1 MIPKE
6 VVLFVSSRLK
16 NSIRFL
22 EVLCLTLLSVLPLLV
37 SVHAH
42 AYEGQIQ
49 RTVNNVLEAYGGK
62 KNVLKIKTISA
73 HGRIDDFLRKTSGG
87 YARTMRR
94 PGELRIDIMPERGGE
109 VRILSHGKG
118 LQGSGHQ
125 LSAARPV
132 SLSSMRYQY
141 GYLDLPMSLA
151 DGSAKAVHRGVEE
164 LHGRPMEILFVEL
177 TSAPN
182 LKVYID
188 FETHLIRRVEAK
200 FDMGGMGSSILG
212 TEYDNFKIIDG
223 AVFPFTLNNFAG
235 GENISVLTITR
246 LTVNQALPEGIFSS
260 GN

>member
-1 MIPKE
+1 
-6 VVLFVSSRLK
+6 VALFVFSRLK
-16 NSIRFL
+16 KNLKFL
-22 EVLCLTLLSVLPLLV
+22 EVLCLILFSVLFQLV

-42 AYEGQIQ
+42 AYEGQMQ

-62 KNVLKIKTISA
+62 NNVLKIKTISA
-73 HGRIDDFLRKTSGG
+73 HGRIDGFLRKTSGG

-109 VRILSHGKG
+109 VRILSNGKG
-118 LQGSGHQ
+118 LQGSGPR
-125 LSAARPV
+125 LSAAKPT

-151 DGSAKAVHRGVEE
+151 DGSAKAIHRGVEE

-188 FETHLIRRVEAK
+188 FETHLVRRVEAK
-200 FDMGGMGSSILG
+200 FDMGGMGSSVLG
-212 TEYDNFKIIDG
+212 TEYDNSKIVDG
-223 AVFPFTLNNFAG
+223 AVFPLTLNNFAG
-235 GENISVLTITR
+235 GKNISVLTITR
-246 LTVNQALPEGIFSS
+246 LTINQALPDGVFSS
-260 GN
+260 NS

>member
-1 MIPKE
+1 
-6 VVLFVSSRLK
+6 VALFVFCVSK
-16 NSIRFL
+16 NNLRFF
-22 EVLCLTLLSVLPLLV
+22 EVICLILLSVFFQLE
-37 SVHAH
+37 SVHAS
-42 AYEGQIQ
+42 AYEGQLQ

-62 KNVLKIKTISA
+62 INILKIKTVSA

-118 LQGSGHQ
+118 LQGSGDR
-125 LSAARPV
+125 LNAAKPV

-164 LHGRPMEILFVEL
+164 LHGRPMEILLVEL
-177 TSAPN
+177 ASAPD

-188 FETHLIRRVEAK
+188 FETHLIRRVEAR
-200 FDMGGMGSSILG
+200 FDMGGMGSSVLG
-212 TEYDNFKIIDG
+212 TEYDNFKKIDG
-223 AVFPFTLNNFAG
+223 AVFPLTLNNFAG
-235 GENISVLTITR
+235 GTNISVLTITG
-246 LTVNQALPEGIFSS
+246 LTINQALPEGVFSPS
-260 GN
+260 N

>member
-1 MIPKE
+1 M
-6 VVLFVSSRLK
+6 FVFSRLK
-16 NSIRFL
+16 KNLRFL
-22 EVLCLTLLSVLPLLV
+22 EVLCLILFSVLFQLL

-42 AYEGQIQ
+42 AYEGQMQ

-62 KNVLKIKTISA
+62 NNVLKIKTISA
-73 HGRIDDFLRKTSGG
+73 HGRIDDFLRKISGG

-109 VRILSHGKG
+109 VRILSDGKG
-118 LQGSGHQ
+118 LQGSGPR
-125 LSAARPV
+125 LSAAKPI

-151 DGSAKAVHRGVEE
+151 DGSAKAIHRGVEE
-164 LHGRPMEILFVEL
+164 LHGRPMEILFIEL

-200 FDMGGMGSSILG
+200 FDMGGMGSSVLG
-212 TEYDNFKIIDG
+212 TEYDNFKMVDG
-223 AVFPFTLNNFAG
+223 AVFPLTLNNFAG
-235 GENISVLTITR
+235 GKNISALTITR
-246 LTVNQALPEGIFSS
+246 LTINQALPDGVFSS
-260 GN
+260 NN